1 MIPRATRGF
10 ASLLAIGLIP
20 VFAHAQLRATLSTSD
35 VAVDLKAGAEAPQ
48 LLGLRPAS
56 APPWVNTVSERLPTS
71 IERGRERLPLEWR
84 LMRHLSSVRSDRV
97 TFVYESRQPHLRL
110 TWEWRARAKFG
121 PLEHRIIIDNLSG
134 SEYWLALMD
143 SLRLQLLI
151 PAQTQLRHFYVEKG
165 GGEPT
170 AHGTHEVSASEGYRW
185 TGWSTTFSHPV
196 PGKPREIIPY
206 EAVFQ
211 PGQDG
216 RGWYAGIEF
225 SGRTRLTLRR
235 AGDQLSGILGLDPDP
250 GPVVTRLAPQGEF
263 ETPTVFLGTFSGG
276 PDGAGNQLRPW
287 VRAVLG
293 SARTWS
299 NPDYPLTVNNSWGA
313 GMEISETVAKK
324 MIADAAALGF
334 EMYHLDAG
342 WFRGVGDW
350 YPDPRKFPRGLTPLA
365 EDAHAH
371 GMRFGL
377 WVDWAQAGLDAGP
390 GALNLRD
397 PKVRDWLVADVP
409 PNWKPQQF
417 KGQTIDLGV
426 PAARAYAQGEVN
438 RIVRDY
444 HLDMLEHDG
453 YLVAQGC
460 TRKDHPH
467 APPDPRRIECR
478 SLRRRGY
485 RDQLELDRCE
495 LSRRARLL
503 PHLRRAASSSIR
515 SCCWKSAMT
524 AAGWSTLGAPRT
536 AITSRLP
543 IHTPRFANRRAFYD
557 ASFVLPPAMLEAY
570 EAKWPT
576 PKPANFLYML
586 RSGMMG
592 WLTVMQNTN
601 AWTAQQHTAAREAI
615 ALYKARLRPLIRD
628 AQLFHI
634 SPRPDGVHWDG
645 MEYWDPARGQGVI
658 FAFSRFG
665 HRAARAPLRSVG
677 IADAND
683 ISPAL
688 RRWNIHGHDGFR
700 AKAHDV
706 GLASRTSRLAQLG
719 VDLHLGAITDFLIR
733 VRAPVT
739 YHACQLRSVFHQTT
753 MAPIR
758 TAPPYVGRSARR
770 TPAPRF
776 DSRPNSGLH
785 RSERRT

>member
-1 MIPRATRGF
+1 MLIPRATRRF

-35 VAVDLKAGAEAPQ
+35 VAVDLKGGAEAPQ

-56 APPWVNTVSERLPTS
+56 GPPWVNAVSERLPTS
-71 IERGRERLPLEWR
+71 IERGRERIPLRWR
-84 LMRHLSSVRSDRV
+84 LMRQLSSVRSDRV
-97 TFVYESRQPHLRL
+97 TFVYESRQPHMRL

-134 SEYWLALMD
+134 GEYWLAPMD
-143 SLRLQLLI
+143 SLRLQLHI
-151 PAQTQLRHFYVEKG
+151 PAQTQLVHFYVDKG

-170 AHGTHEVSASEGYRW
+170 ADGTHEVSASGGYRW

-196 PGKPREIIPY
+196 PGRPREIIPY
-206 EAVFQ
+206 EAVLL
-211 PGQDG
+211 PREDG

-235 AGDQLSGILGLDPDP
+235 TGDHLSSILGLDPDP
-250 GPVVTRLAPQGEF
+250 GPVVTRLAPRGKF
-263 ETPTVFLGTFSGG
+263 EAPTVFLGTFSGG

-350 YPDPRKFPRGLTPLA
+350 YPDPRKFPHGLAPLA
-365 EDAHAH
+365 EDAHEH

-377 WVDWAQAGLDAGP
+377 WVDWAQAGLDTEP

-397 PKVRDWLVADVP
+397 PKVRDWLVADVQ

-426 PAARAYAQGEVN
+426 PAARAYAQGQVN

-467 APPDPRRIECR
+467 APPNSQRMSVDHYDGEDIVTSSNSTDVSYHAVRAYYHIYEE
-478 SLRRRGY
+478 LR
-485 RDQLELDRCE
+485 QLHPQ
-495 LSRRARLL
+495 LL
-503 PHLRRAASSSIR
+503 LEICNDGGRMVDFGSAAHGDYFSI
-515 SCCWKSAMT
+515 T
-524 AAGWSTLGAPRT
+524 DTY
-536 AITSRLP
+536 
-543 IHTPRFANRRAFYD
+543 TPLANRRAFYD

-570 EAKWPT
+570 EATWPT

-601 AWTAQQHTAAREAI
+601 AWTAAQHTAAREAI
-615 ALYKARLRPLIRD
+615 ALYKTRLRPLIRN
-628 AQLFHI
+628 AELFHI
-634 SPRPDGVHWDG
+634 SPRPDGLHWDG
-645 MEYWDPARGQGVI
+645 MEYWDPARAQGVI
-658 FAFSRFG
+658 FAFHGSDAAAPEHRFALSG
-665 HRAARAPLRSVG
+665 FDARTTYRLHFEDGTSPDTTVSGQQLMTSGLQVVLRDSL
-677 IADAND
+677 
-683 ISPAL
+683 S
-688 RRWNIHGHDGFR
+688 
-700 AKAHDV
+700 
-706 GLASRTSRLAQLG
+706 SE
-719 VDLHLGAITDFLIR
+719 LI
-733 VRAPVT
+733 
-739 YHACQLRSVFHQTT
+739 F
-753 MAPIR
+753 I
-758 TAPPYVGRSARR
+758 SAR
-770 TPAPRF
+770 
-776 DSRPNSGLH
+776 
-785 RSERRT
+785 

>member
-1 MIPRATRGF
+1 MRATHGLGL
-10 ASLLAIGLIP
+10 LLAIGLIP
-20 VFAHAQLRATLSTSD
+20 IPAHAQLRATLSTSD

-56 APPWVNTVSERLPTS
+56 GPRWVNTGSERLPTS
-71 IERGRERLPLEWR
+71 IERGRERIPLQWR
-84 LMRHLSSVRSDRV
+84 LMRQLSAVQSARV

-110 TWEWRARAKFG
+110 IWEWRARAKFG
-121 PLEHRIIIDNLSG
+121 PLEHRIIVENLSG
-134 SEYWLALMD
+134 SDYWLAPMD
-143 SLRLQLLI
+143 SLRLQLRT
-151 PAQTQLRHFYVEKG
+151 PAQTQLVHFYVDKG
-165 GGEPT
+165 AGEPT
-170 AHGTHEVSASEGYRW
+170 AVGTHEVSASEGYRW

-211 PGQDG
+211 PRQAG

-235 AGDQLSGILGLDPDP
+235 AGDQLSSILGLDPDP
-250 GPVVTRLAPQGEF
+250 GPVVTRLAPRGSF
-263 ETPTVFLGTFSGG
+263 EAPTVFLGTFSGG

-293 SARTWS
+293 SPHTWS

-313 GMEISETVAKK
+313 GMEISEAVAKK

-350 YPDPRKFPRGLTPLA
+350 YPDPRKFPRGLAPLA
-365 EDAHAH
+365 EDAHEH

-377 WVDWAQAGLDAGP
+377 WVDWAQAGLDTAP
-390 GALNLRD
+390 GALDLRD
-397 PKVRDWLVADVP
+397 PKVRDWLVADVAP
-409 PNWKPQQF
+409 DWKPQEF

-460 TRKDHPH
+460 THKDHPH
-467 APPDPRRIECR
+467 APPDPQRMSVDHYDGEDIVTSSNSTDVSYHAVRAYYRIYEE
-478 SLRRRGY
+478 LR
-485 RDQLELDRCE
+485 QLHP
-495 LSRRARLL
+495 RLL
-503 PHLRRAASSSIR
+503 LEICNDGGRMVDFGSAAHGDYFSI
-515 SCCWKSAMT
+515 T
-524 AAGWSTLGAPRT
+524 DTY
-536 AITSRLP
+536 
-543 IHTPRFANRRAFYD
+543 TPLANRRAFYD

-570 EAKWPT
+570 EATWPT
-576 PKPANFLYML
+576 PKPAIFLYML

-601 AWTAQQHTAAREAI
+601 GWTADQHTAAREAI

-645 MEYWDPARGQGVI
+645 MEYWNPARGQGVI
-658 FAFSRFG
+658 FAFHGSDTAQPEHLFALSG
-665 HRAARAPLRSVG
+665 LQAR
-677 IADAND
+677 
-683 ISPAL
+683 
-688 RRWNIHGHDGFR
+688 
-700 AKAHDV
+700 
-706 GLASRTSRLAQLG
+706 T
-719 VDLHLGAITDFLIR
+719 
-733 VRAPVT
+733 T
-739 YHACQLRSVFHQTT
+739 YHLHFEDGTSTDTTVSGQKLMTSGLQVVLREPLSSELIF
-753 MAPIR
+753 I
-758 TAPPYVGRSARR
+758 SAR
-770 TPAPRF
+770 
-776 DSRPNSGLH
+776 
-785 RSERRT
+785 